1 MIQPSQSQ
9 AVGKPAPRPLILLT
23 NDDGIGSPGLWAL
36 ARAVHEL
43 GDLLVVAPERQQS
56 AVGRGLGGNGNAV
69 AHTPPSDVSVAACYA
84 VKGTPAATV
93 RRAILT
99 LAPRPISLAISGI
112 NYGENVG
119 TGITVSGTVGA
130 AIEAA
135 SLRIPSLAISVET
148 DVDHHFSYSE
158 DVDFSHASLIARRA
172 ASLVMRDGL
181 PPGVDVIKIDVPADA
196 TSETPWRLTRLTRQ
210 RYFESVVVEDANGDK
225 ALEGY
230 AREIDWDALEP
241 DSDAHALLVDR
252 MVSICP
258 LTIDLSALESL
269 RSSETWQWCCE
280 QDSPEVRPD

>member
-1 MIQPSQSQ
+1 MIQASTR
-9 AVGKPAPRPLILLT
+9 KRPLILLT
-23 NDDGIGSPGLWAL
+23 NDDGIGSPGLWEL
-36 ARAVHEL
+36 ARAV
-43 GDLLVVAPERQQS
+43 GDLGELLIVAPETQQS
-56 AVGRGLGGNGNAV
+56 GVGRSLGGNGEV
-69 AHTPPSDVSVAACYA
+69 AGHTPPPDVSVTGCYA

-99 LAPRPISLAISGI
+99 LATRPVSLSISGI

-119 TGITVSGTVGA
+119 TGVTVSGTVGA

-135 SLRIPSLAISVET
+135 SLRIPSLAVSVET
-148 DVDHHFSYSE
+148 PIDHHFSHSE
-158 DVDFSHASLIARRA
+158 DVDFASAALIARQA
-172 ASLVMRDGL
+172 ATLVMRNGL

-210 RYFESVVVEDANGDK
+210 RYFESVVVEDANGEK

-252 MVSICP
+252 VVSICP
-258 LTIDLSALESL
+258 LTIDLSALEAL
-269 RSSETWQWCCE
+269 LASEAWRRRCE
-280 QDSPEVRPD
+280 ADGPGGRLD